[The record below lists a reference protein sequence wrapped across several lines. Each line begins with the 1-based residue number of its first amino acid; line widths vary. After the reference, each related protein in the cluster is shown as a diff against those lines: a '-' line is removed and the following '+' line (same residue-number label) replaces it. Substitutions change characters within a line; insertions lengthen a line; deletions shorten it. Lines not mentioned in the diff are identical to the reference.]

1 MTNKNDNPAINGRKQ
16 SKVGDWVSLMGLLL
30 WLLLLAP
37 AHAQYACTTNSGKIT
52 ITQYTGFGG
61 AVTIPGTINGLPVT
75 CIGDDAFSGCWLT
88 SITIPNSVTNIGNS
102 AFFYCT
108 SLPSIT
114 IPNSVTSIGS
124 SAFWY
129 CSRLTSI
136 TLGNSVTNIGD
147 FAFSAC
153 TSLTS
158 ITIPNGVTS
167 IGSSAF
173 WSCTRLARIT
183 IPNSVIKIG
192 DSAFIDCWSLA
203 SITIPNSV
211 TSIGKSAFE
220 YCTRLTSITIPN
232 SVTNIG
238 EKACSGCTS
247 LASVT
252 LDNSVTA
259 IAYSAFSGCTSLAS
273 VTIPNSV
280 TIIGDGA
287 FIGCWSLTSI
297 IIPNSVTSIGI
308 QAFRVCTSLR
318 GIYFKGNAPSFDY
331 DVFGGDTLATVYY
344 LAGTKGWGSTFGDR
358 PTAVWSLP
366 MEISVTH
373 FANQTNGFGF
383 KVINTGTQP
392 VVVDAC
398 ASLANPIWIPLRTNT
413 PSEGSFIFND
423 SQWTDHPVRFYRV
436 RSQ

>member
-232 SVTNIG
+232 SVT
-238 EKACSGCTS
+238 
-247 LASVT
+247 
-252 LDNSVTA
+252 
-259 IAYSAFSGCTSLAS
+259 
-273 VTIPNSV
+273 
-280 TIIGDGA
+280 IIGDGA